1 MTARLILICHGSTDA
16 IRSASFPA
24 DEPLEEP
31 SATRAAALAGTL
43 PKADRCWTSP
53 ELRTRQTAQS
63 LGLSANVEPMLR
75 DCDYGRWAGRRF
87 DEVQASEPDAI
98 SSWLRDPAAAPHGGE
113 PITNLMRRVGEW
125 LAAEQ
130 ARDQRGLI
138 GVVIV
143 GHLIGGPLE
152 QAAPH
157 GGEPITNLMRRVGEW
172 LAAEQARD
180 QRGLI
185 GVVIVGHLIGGPLE
199 HDRGPRRHVI
209 RL

>member
-87 DEVQASEPDAI
+87 DEVQATSRMRFRHGCAI
-98 SSWLRDPAAAPHGGE
+98 
-113 PITNLMRRVGEW
+113 RR
-125 LAAEQ
+125 
-130 ARDQRGLI
+130 
-138 GVVIV
+138 
-143 GHLIGGPLE
+143 
-152 QAAPH
+152 
-157 GGEPITNLMRRVGEW
+157 
-172 LAAEQARD
+172 
-180 QRGLI
+180 
-185 GVVIVGHLIGGPLE
+185 
-199 HDRGPRRHVI
+199 PRRTAANPLQI
-209 RL
+209 SCGGWENGSPPNKPGINAELLLRTRR

>member
-87 DEVQASEPDAI
+87 DEVQASEPEILQPLKPTVHRPHDVAWRNFFRNII
-98 SSWLRDPAAAPHGGE
+98 S
-113 PITNLMRRVGEW
+113 
-125 LAAEQ
+125 
-130 ARDQRGLI
+130 
-138 GVVIV
+138 
-143 GHLIGGPLE
+143 
-152 QAAPH
+152 
-157 GGEPITNLMRRVGEW
+157 
-172 LAAEQARD
+172 
-180 QRGLI
+180 
-185 GVVIVGHLIGGPLE
+185 
-199 HDRGPRRHVI
+199 HVI
-209 RL
+209 CSK